1 MSIYLVQHGAANP
14 KEIDPEKSLSEKG
27 IETSKFMAELAVI
40 KKFKIS
46 KIFHSGIKRARE
58 TAEIFSKETGVE
70 IYKKDGLAPLDSP
83 VDIQDLI
90 NKNDD
95 AMIIGH
101 LPFSSKLVSL
111 LITESQEIE
120 IIKFQNSCIICLDR
134 DENNK
139 WFIKWTLMP
148 DIK

>member
-70 IYKKDGLAPLDSP
+70 INKKDGLAPLDSP

-101 LPFSSKLVSL
+101 LPFLSKLVSL
-111 LITESQEIE
+111 LITGSQEIE

-134 DENNK
+134 DKNNK

>member
-58 TAEIFSKETGVE
+58 TAEIFSKETGAE
-70 IYKKDGLAPLDSP
+70 INKKDGLAPLDSP

-101 LPFSSKLVSL
+101 LPFLSKLVSL

>member
-58 TAEIFSKETGVE
+58 TAEIFSKETGAE
-70 IYKKDGLAPLDSP
+70 INKKDGLAPLDSP

-95 AMIIGH
+95 SMIIGH
-101 LPFSSKLVSL
+101 LPFLSKLVSL

>member
-70 IYKKDGLAPLDSP
+70 INKKDGLAPLDSP

-95 AMIIGH
+95 SMIIGH
-101 LPFSSKLVSL
+101 LPFLSKLVSL
-111 LITESQEIE
+111 LITDSQEVE